1 MYEAFFGLTCEPFSV
16 AADPRFIYLSP
27 KHRQARAHLR
37 HGLRRGAGFILLTGE
52 IGAGKTTVCRLF
64 LREMSA
70 TVDVA
75 YVVNPRLDARALLT
89 RICEDLRVDAP
100 PGTAD
105 LIDAIHGHLLLAHSQ
120 GRRTLIVVDEA
131 QALSID
137 VLEQLRLLTNL
148 DSTGGKLQVFL
159 IGQPELRTMLQ
170 LPVLEPVAQRMVA
183 RFHLPALQESETA
196 RYIARRL
203 DVAGL
208 VGPVPFDE
216 EALGA
221 IHRRCGGI
229 PRRINVLCDQAM
241 LAAEAAGTRR
251 INKEMIESVAAD
263 VFDDPPVI
271 AQPQDSAVEVASDP
285 IALLKARPHWAALA
299 AVAVGALIVGALLG
313 QGHLT
318 GVSPAAQVA
327 SNPAP
332 APAIQAPAIQA
343 PAIQAPV
350 SQAPAIRAPVTLAPA
365 TQAPATQTPP
375 AAAPGPSLA
384 DDPVLAKRAGAAS
397 PVGSAATAA
406 AAPQYTGMQSVLNI
420 STSDEWS
427 AWRALARV
435 WGVNPAPGQP
445 CVMVMRLDLRCYR
458 NNGGLEDIR
467 QLGRPSILTLVG
479 NDQRVAYALLVG
491 LTADSATFSGDG
503 PDATVRLAELAGRWH
518 GEFATL
524 WRPPPGYRVGES
536 MSAGNPVT
544 SWMDQRLALVDAVP
558 PANGA
563 LRANAASAPSGDA
576 ALLTAR
582 VSAFQLSHGLQPDGL
597 AGPMT
602 LMQLNRASGISEP
615 RLRTEP

>member
-64 LREMSA
+64 LRELSA

-159 IGQPELRTMLQ
+159 IGQPELRAMLQ

-203 DVAGL
+203 TVAGL
-208 VGPVPFDE
+208 VGAVPFDD
-216 EALGA
+216 EALSA

-229 PRRINVLCDQAM
+229 PRRINVLCDQAL
-241 LAAEAAGTRR
+241 LAAEAAGTHRV
-251 INKEMIESVAAD
+251 NKEMIESVAAE
-263 VFDDPPVI
+263 VFDDPP
-271 AQPQDSAVEVASDP
+271 APVAAEP
-285 IALLKARPHWAALA
+285 PLPPAPPKIRPHWAALA

-313 QGHLT
+313 QGRLT
-318 GVSPAAQVA
+318 GVSPAAQLA

-332 APAIQAPAIQA
+332 APVIEAPVTQAPVGTPA
-343 PAIQAPV
+343 PLIQAPV
-350 SQAPAIRAPVTLAPA
+350 TQPPVIQAPP
-365 TQAPATQTPP
+365 PP
-375 AAAPGPSLA
+375 AAGASAGPAS
-384 DDPVLAKRAGAAS
+384 PTVPGAAS
-397 PVGSAATAA
+397 VLAAPARAPAA
-406 AAPQYTGMQSVLNI
+406 AAHQYTGMQSVLNV

-427 AWRALARV
+427 AWRTLARV
-435 WGVNPAPGQP
+435 WGVNPEQGQP
-445 CVMVMRLDLRCYR
+445 CIVVMRLDLRCYR
-458 NNGGLEDIR
+458 TNGGLEDIR
-467 QLGRPSILTLVG
+467 QLGRPSILKLAG
-479 NDQRVAYALLVG
+479 NDGRVAYAVLVG
-491 LTADSATFSGDG
+491 LTADSATFAGDG
-503 PDATVRLAELAGRWH
+503 PDASVRLADLAGRWH

-536 MSAGNPVT
+536 MNAGNAVT
-544 SWMDQRLALVDAVP
+544 GWMDQRLALVDAVP
-558 PANGA
+558 
-563 LRANAASAPSGDA
+563 SSDA
-576 ALLTAR
+576 APLTAR

>member
-203 DVAGL
+203 TVAGL
-208 VGPVPFDE
+208 VEAVPFDD
-216 EALGA
+216 EALAA

-229 PRRINVLCDQAM
+229 PRRINVLCDQAL
-241 LAAEAAGTRR
+241 LAAQAAGTRR
-251 INKEMIESVAAD
+251 INREMIESVAAD

-271 AQPQDSAVEVASDP
+271 AQAQDPVVEAAP
-285 IALLKARPHWAALA
+285 HPAAPLNTRPHWAALA
-299 AVAVGALIVGALLG
+299 AVAVGALVVGALLG

-318 GVSPAAQVA
+318 GVSPAAPVA

-332 APAIQAPAIQA
+332 T
-343 PAIQAPV
+343 PV
-350 SQAPAIRAPVTLAPA
+350 SQAPITRASA
-365 TQAPATQTPP
+365 TQAPPP
-375 AAAPGPSLA
+375 AGPGTSVA
-384 DDPVLAKRAGAAS
+384 DDPALAKRASPTS
-397 PVGSAATAA
+397 PVGPAATAA
-406 AAPQYTGMQSVLNI
+406 VAATPQYTGMQSVLNV

-427 AWRALARV
+427 AWRVLARA
-435 WGVNPAPGQP
+435 WGVNPAQGQP

-458 NNGGLEDIR
+458 TNGGLEDIR
-467 QLGRPSILTLVG
+467 QLGRPSILKLGG
-479 NDQRVAYALLVG
+479 NDGRVAYAVLVG
-491 LTADSATFSGDG
+491 LTADSATFAGDG
-503 PDATVRLAELAGRWH
+503 PEATVRLAELAGRWH
-518 GEFATL
+518 GEFGTL
-524 WRPPPGYRVGES
+524 WRPPPGYRVGDS
-536 MSAGNPVT
+536 MNAGNAVT
-544 SWMDQRLALVDAVP
+544 GWMDQRLTLLDAAP

-563 LRANAASAPSGDA
+563 LRANAPSAPSSDA